1 MLNGCHAF
9 KKIMSGFLVLWFK
22 TESYRSESKG
32 TVVMRNK
39 SKNKHEVFSPE
50 HLNYHVPYVNIV
62 HNI

>member
-1 MLNGCHAF
+1 
-9 KKIMSGFLVLWFK
+9 LWFK